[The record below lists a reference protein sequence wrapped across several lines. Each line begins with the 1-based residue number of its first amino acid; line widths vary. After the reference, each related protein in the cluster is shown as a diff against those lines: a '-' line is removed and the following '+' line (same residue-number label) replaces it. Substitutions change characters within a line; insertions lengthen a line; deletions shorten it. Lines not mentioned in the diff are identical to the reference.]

1 MDKLKTKGSLTIVA
15 AVCVVLS
22 LFAGF
27 GFLPAASG
35 FSCLWHTMF
44 PQLRDTDPTNWAI
57 AGPPMDP
64 RPKQ

>member
-22 LFAGF
+22 LFAGL

-35 FSCLWHTMF
+35 FNNMWHAMF
-44 PQLRDTDPTNWAI
+44 PQLRDEPSQPGWHR
-57 AGPPMDP
+57 GL
-64 RPKQ
+64 